1 MKKIALITAAG
12 VGSRMHQEIPKQFLN
27 VNDKPIIIYTLEAF
41 QKHPNIDAIEVV
53 CLEGWHDILRAY
65 CRQFGIDKL
74 DGVVSGGSNGQESI
88 FYGLKDISM
97 RYNKK
102 DIVLVHDGNRP
113 LVSADVISDSISVCE
128 NYGNAVAVTQCVE
141 AMLRKNTIDGT
152 YALEQVDREDLKKTQ
167 TPHAFPLGTLID
179 MHKQAS
185 SRGIKNT
192 VASCTM
198 AIDLGMKVYFSHGSE
213 KNFKITTMDDLDMF
227 KAILRTE

>member
-74 DGVVSGGSNGQESI
+74 DGVVSGGTNGQESI

-97 RYNKK
+97 RYNKE

-113 LVSADVISDSISVCE
+113 MVSADVISDSISVCE

-141 AMLRKNTIDGT
+141 AMLRKNIIDGT
-152 YALEQVDREDLKKTQ
+152 YALEQVDREDLKKRK
-167 TPHAFPLGTLID
+167 PP
-179 MHKQAS
+179 MH
-185 SRGIKNT
+185 
-192 VASCTM
+192 
-198 AIDLGMKVYFSHGSE
+198 FHWE
-213 KNFKITTMDDLDMF
+213 H
-227 KAILRTE
+227 